1 MSFKAQVV
9 PTQAASQHQP
19 RPPSSWIPAAVNM
32 TKLQPEDIFR
42 KHAYRRQVLQDSSA
56 GISSGDSSSGLDAG
70 GNNNN
75 AGAQCSGTGNL
86 CQNTPTT
93 VNNNQ
98 AITVYQY
105 LPPSK
110 ILLCVYYAFNGYCIN
125 AIIDET
131 TRASGSFQTF
141 LCLLALA

>member
-1 MSFKAQVV
+1 MSHCRLQASLKLCDPTSQNVLV
-9 PTQAASQHQP
+9 PMQAASPHQP
-19 RPPSSWIPAAVNM
+19 QPPSSWILATVNL

-42 KHAYRRQVLQDSSA
+42 KPAYRRHLLQDSSA
-56 GISSGDSSSGLDAG
+56 GISSGDSSSFDAG

-110 ILLCVYYAFNGYCIN
+110 LLLCVY
-125 AIIDET
+125 T
-131 TRASGSFQTF
+131 TPSMATASMP
-141 LCLLALA
+141 